1 MPIKE
6 EERMKTILPEQV
18 QAKLEAGEAVHLIDV
33 REVSEVEAGHIPGI
47 THIPLGLLEFRMH
60 ELDKKTP
67 YIMVCRSGGR
77 SGQATAFLESQG
89 FDVTNMTGGMLEWN
103 GEVK

>member
-1 MPIKE
+1 
-6 EERMKTILPEQV
+6 MKIILPEEV
-18 QAKLEAGEAVHLIDV
+18 QAKIEAGEKIHLIDV

-60 ELDKKTP
+60 ELDKNIP

-77 SGQATAFLESQG
+77 SGQATAFLEAQG
-89 FDVTNMTGGMLEWN
+89 FDVTNMSGGMLEWT

>member
-1 MPIKE
+1 
-6 EERMKTILPEQV
+6 MKTILPIEV
-18 QAKLEAGEAVHLIDV
+18 QQKLEAGEVIHVIDV
-33 REVSEVEAGHIPGI
+33 REVEEVEAGRIPGV

-77 SGQATAFLESQG
+77 SGQATAFLEAQG
-89 FDVTNMTGGMLEWN
+89 FDVTNMSGGMLEWK
-103 GEVK
+103 GEVR

>member
-1 MPIKE
+1 
-6 EERMKTILPEQV
+6 MKTIQPAEV
-18 QAKLEAGEAVHLIDV
+18 QAKLEAGEAVNLIDV
-33 REVSEVEAGHIPGI
+33 REVAEVEAGHIPGI
-47 THIPLGLLEFRMH
+47 MHIPLGLLEVRMQ

-77 SGQATAFLESQG
+77 SGQATMFLESQG
-89 FDVTNMTGGMLEWN
+89 FDVTNMTGGMLEWM